1 MENKKMKIAVII
13 TRMLMGLLFLVSVI
27 VVLFKLV
34 PEPEMQGN
42 VKVFNEG
49 LKASMYLMP
58 LIKIVEFL
66 CAISFLS
73 GRFVSLAAVVIFPI
87 TLNILLFHSFLAP
100 EGIPV
105 GLFLFLGNLFLAYAC
120 RKNYETLLAAKRI
133 V

>member
-1 MENKKMKIAVII
+1 MENKKMKIALVI
-13 TRMLMGLLFLVSVI
+13 TRMLMGLLFLLSVI

-34 PEPEMQGN
+34 PEPELQGN

-49 LKASMYLMP
+49 LKASIYLMP
-58 LIKIVEFL
+58 LIKIVELF

-87 TLNILLFHSFLAP
+87 SLNILLFHSFLAP

-105 GLFLFLGNLFLAYAC
+105 ALFLFLGNLFLAYAC
-120 RKNYETLLAAKRI
+120 RKNYVTLLAAKL
-133 V
+133 